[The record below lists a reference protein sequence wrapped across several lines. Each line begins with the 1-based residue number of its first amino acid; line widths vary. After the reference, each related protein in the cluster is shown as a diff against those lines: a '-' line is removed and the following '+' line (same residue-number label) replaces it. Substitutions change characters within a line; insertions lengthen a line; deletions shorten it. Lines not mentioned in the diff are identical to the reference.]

1 MMRENILPADF
12 QSNTSLVAPNHTWLD
27 DFICI
32 PLSLRWVIRNYLT
45 LYRGRGG
52 FLDKNKLTY
61 NWDLESLTVHEKKT
75 ILCVDPQKKHSPLA
89 SLVDIHYIAI
99 LTFQKGRCSLSVIG
113 VCHLHVV
120 CGTSEVPSLLP
131 WWRLHNCNQPSLLC
145 LKYICIPNAA
155 NLPTLI
161 SNPVTIYSSSS
172 SNDEIFIMCTDEGV
186 GCRPLR
192 HSSGTFVTPVG
203 DIMYVSVSM
212 TRADTCLQLDR
223 HRALMAA

>member
-32 PLSLRWVIRNYLT
+32 PLSLRWVIRNDLT

-89 SLVDIHYIAI
+89 SLVDIHYIARWR
-99 LTFQKGRCSLSVIG
+99 FRREDVRCLWLACVISMLSVALLKSPLCFHGDVSITVTSLVCCVWNIFAYQMRPICLLSFPTQWLFTPHQAVMMRSLSCAQMRALG
-113 VCHLHVV
+113 VGRSATLLGH
-120 CGTSEVPSLLP
+120 LLP
-131 WWRLHNCNQPSLLC
+131 PWATSCMCQLAWRGLTH
-145 LKYICIPNAA
+145 A
-155 NLPTLI
+155 
-161 SNPVTIYSSSS
+161 SN
-172 SNDEIFIMCTDEGV
+172 
-186 GCRPLR
+186 
-192 HSSGTFVTPVG
+192 
-203 DIMYVSVSM
+203 
-212 TRADTCLQLDR
+212 
-223 HRALMAA
+223 